1 MPGTHA
7 FYAWNEGSLAVIT
20 SKVRAQ
26 QVTIPAAGRASLG
39 RPAAALVI
47 GLVWAL
53 TVLAATAPVLA
64 QVTPL
69 PNELPLKRL
78 TPASLKAQLK
88 TQETQ
93 AAQGEDEKIRALYD
107 DALRDLNEE
116 TKLLAETAELE
127 KATANAP
134 ADLAA
139 AKAKRDAPPAPA
151 PPMSPR
157 LSLPELQ
164 QLLTERSAQR
174 EAARAEVKRLENEP
188 ARRQERR
195 TQIPDE
201 IQQAR
206 ARIGEIDRQLET
218 PAPAG
223 ETPALTQ
230 ARKARLQAERQKLN
244 QKVAKLQAELANY
257 AATADLLPILRDIAA
272 REASQAEE
280 NVAAVERRIE
290 QRRLE
295 EAREKAR
302 QARLDAARAL
312 PALQPLAQKNQ
323 SYADRNAQLPKAIE
337 STNRALDEAAARLS
351 SLRSEFERT
360 KQKVER
366 IGLTDAIGL
375 LLRKQR
381 ASLPNVATLAQ
392 EIDQRQEENQ
402 SLRLELME
410 LDDARLE
417 LSDLERATEAALIA
431 IQPGGALAEEELQQA
446 VRDILQKRKDQLDTL
461 IRNLNTYF
469 ERRVEL
475 DTTVESLI
483 NETRRYNEY
492 IDEHVLWIRSA
503 PPLTLSDLAATGSAV
518 MALCDPAEW
527 LSVGEVLYRD
537 FHHYPMLWIVAGI
550 TWLLMLARQ
559 RRWREFIRAEGER
572 AAKRGVCEMAPTWRA
587 SWLTVLV
594 TAPVPALLLFLGWR
608 LTSQDVTDTFAIAL
622 GTSLL
627 VSTLVLLPGEF
638 LRQVCLHG
646 GLADCH
652 FEWPTATRRF
662 LRRQLRWLVLS
673 VPPLL
678 MVAGL
683 VGRLGNEA
691 YINSLARLTFIGA
704 VVLMTLFAHRALLP
718 TGPVFRN
725 LAALQYDGWVY
736 TFRYVWYV
744 CGVLGVLSLGVLS
757 GLGYYYTGY
766 QLSQRLLMTLW
777 FLLGLLFVTNML
789 LRWLLLH
796 RRRLA
801 IEEAR
806 ERRAAL
812 AASVQSNT
820 ESGLM
825 PAVPAEAEPGP
836 DLAKMSEQTRQL
848 LNVLLFV
855 VGVAGT
861 WLIWVDVLPALGFLN
876 KVDLWYIS
884 VDEASVPVTLGHLVL
899 SCVILATTFLA
910 VKNVPGLLELL
921 LLQRLPLDAGARY
934 AVSTIFRYLLV
945 MVGVIWSFS
954 MIGIDWS
961 KYQWLVAAATVG
973 LGFGLQEIFANF
985 VAGLIVLFERPAR
998 VGDVITVQGVT
1009 GVVSRIRIR
1018 ATTVTNW
1025 DRQEFII
1032 PNKEFV
1038 TGNVTNW
1045 TLSNQTNR
1053 VVINVPVAR
1062 GSDPEQV
1069 TKILKRIAAEHPV
1082 VLEDPAPMI
1091 VFEAFGDST
1100 LNFSMRCYLP
1110 DVDRRLNTVHDLHC
1124 AIHREFKRAGIELAY
1139 PQRDLHI
1146 RSVDAAFPISHRNG
1160 VPPSVP
1166 HDGNGA
1172 KTHAQGESPSN

>member
-1 MPGTHA
+1 M
-7 FYAWNEGSLAVIT
+7 
-20 SKVRAQ
+20 
-26 QVTIPAAGRASLG
+26 GRVSPG
-39 RPAAALVI
+39 RPGAALVI
-47 GLVWAL
+47 GLVCGL
-53 TVLAATAPVLA
+53 MVLAADCAAVA
-64 QVTPL
+64 QVTPI
-69 PNELPLKRL
+69 PAEVPLKRL
-78 TPASLKAQLK
+78 TPATIQSRLK
-88 TQETQ
+88 TPEGQPV
-93 AAQGEDEKIRALYD
+93 QGEEEKIRALYD

-127 KATANAP
+127 KAAANAP
-134 ADLAA
+134 NDLAA
-139 AKAKRDAPPAPA
+139 AKAKRDAPPAAIEPIPA
-151 PPMSPR
+151 R
-157 LSLPELQ
+157 ASLPELQ
-164 QLLTERSAQR
+164 QLLTERAAQR

-188 ARRQERR
+188 IRRQERR
-195 TQIPDE
+195 AQIPEE

-206 ARIGEIDRQLET
+206 ARIAEIDRQLET
-218 PAPAG
+218 PAPDG
-223 ETPALTQ
+223 ESPALTQ

-244 QKVAKLQAELANY
+244 QRVIKLQTELASY
-257 AATADLLPILRDIAA
+257 AATGELLPILRDVAA

-280 NVAAVERRIE
+280 SVAAVERRIE

-295 EAREKAR
+295 EAQEKAR
-302 QARLDAARAL
+302 QARVDAARAL
-312 PALQPLAQKNQ
+312 PALQPLAQTNQ
-323 SYADRNAQLPKAIE
+323 AYADRNAQLPKAIE
-337 STNRALDEAAARLS
+337 STNRELDEANARLD
-351 SLRSEFERT
+351 SLRSEVERT

-375 LLRKQR
+375 LLRRQR
-381 ASLPNVATLAQ
+381 ASLPNVGTLQ
-392 EIDQRQEENQ
+392 QQIDQRQEENQ

-410 LDDARLE
+410 LDEARLE
-417 LSDLERATEAALIA
+417 LSDIQQATQRALDG
-431 IQPGGALAEEELQQA
+431 IQPTGALTEEELQQA
-446 VRDILQKRKDQLDTL
+446 VREILQKQKDQLDTL

-475 DTTVESLI
+475 DTTVEALI
-483 NETRRYNEY
+483 GETRRYSEY

-503 PPLTLSDLAATGSAV
+503 PPLSLSDIIATGSAF
-518 MALCDPAEW
+518 MALCEPSQWMQA
-527 LSVGEVLYRD
+527 GELLIAD
-537 FHHYPMLWIVAGI
+537 FKHYPLLWIAGAVAWI
-550 TWLLMLARQ
+550 LLAFRQ
-559 RRWREFIRAEGER
+559 RRWRAEIRAVGER
-572 AAKRGVCEMAPTWRA
+572 ASKRSCCEMAPTWRA
-587 SWLTVLV
+587 TWLTLLV
-594 TAPVPALLLFLGWR
+594 TAPVPALMLFLGWR
-608 LTSQDVTDTFAIAL
+608 LTSQVFTDTFANAL
-622 GTSLL
+622 GRSLL

-646 GLADCH
+646 GLADSH

-662 LRRQLRWLVLS
+662 LRRQLRWLVMS

-678 MVAGL
+678 LIAGV

-691 YINSLARLTFIGA
+691 YVNSLARLSFMAA
-704 VVLMTLFAHRALLP
+704 VALIALFAHRALLP
-718 TGPVFRN
+718 SGPVFRN

-736 TFRYVWYV
+736 TFRHVWYV
-744 CGVLGVLSLGVLS
+744 GGVLGVLSLGILS
-757 GLGYYYTGY
+757 ALGFYYTAY

-777 FLLGLLFVTNML
+777 FLLGLLFLTAML

-796 RRRLA
+796 RRALA

-812 AASVQSNT
+812 AAAVAAGGSTPGNN
-820 ESGLM
+820 ESGFM
-825 PAVPAEAEPGP
+825 PAVTAEGEPGP
-836 DLAKMSEQTRQL
+836 DLATMSEQTRQL

-855 VGVAGT
+855 LGVAAT

-899 SCVILATTFLA
+899 SCVILATTILA

-934 AVSTIFRYLLV
+934 AVSTIFRYVLV
-945 MVGVIWSFS
+945 MVGVIWSFG

-1025 DRQEFII
+1025 DRQEFIV

-1053 VVINVPVAR
+1053 LVLKVPVAR

-1069 TKILKRIAAEHPV
+1069 TTILKQIAADHPV
-1082 VLEDPAPMI
+1082 VLEDPAPMV
-1091 VFEAFGDST
+1091 VFDAFTDST
-1100 LNFSMRCYLP
+1100 LNFTMRCYLP
-1110 DVDRRLNTVHDLHC
+1110 DMDHRLGTLHELHC
-1124 AIHREFKRAGIELAY
+1124 AIHRELKAAGIELAY

-1146 RSVDAAFPISHRNG
+1146 RSISATLPVSHRNG
-1160 VPPSVP
+1160 IFGPTAR
-1166 HDGNGA
+1166 DGNGA
-1172 KTHAQGESPSN
+1172 KDHAQSDSSG

>member
-1 MPGTHA
+1 MDA
-7 FYAWNEGSLAVIT
+7 FDVRKQGKLAVT
-20 SKVRAQ
+20 TRKLRAQ
-26 QVTIPAAGRASLG
+26 EITIPATSRSSFG
-39 RPAAALVI
+39 RPGAARGITLMLALI
-47 GLVWAL
+47 AL
-53 TVLAATAPVLA
+53 ASQTPAAA

-69 PNELPLKRL
+69 PADIPLKRL
-78 TPASLKAQLK
+78 TPASIQAQLK
-88 TQETQ
+88 TPEGQH
-93 AAQGEDEKIRALYD
+93 AQGEEEKIRALYED
-107 DALRDLNEE
+107 SLRDLNEE
-116 TKLLAETAELE
+116 SKLLAETAELE
-127 KATANAP
+127 KAAANAP
-134 ADLAA
+134 NDLAA
-139 AKAKRDAPPAPA
+139 AKAKRDAPLAPIEPIPAK
-151 PPMSPR
+151 

-164 QLLTERSAQR
+164 QLLTERTAQR

-188 ARRQERR
+188 VRRQERR
-195 TQIPDE
+195 AQIPDE

-206 ARIGEIDRQLET
+206 ARIGEIDHQLEA
-218 PAPAG
+218 PAPTG
-223 ETPALTQ
+223 EAPALTQ
-230 ARKARLQAERQKLN
+230 ARKTRLQAERQKLN
-244 QKVAKLQAELANY
+244 QKVLKLQAELANY
-257 AATADLLPILRDIAA
+257 AATAELLPILRDIAA
-272 REASQAEE
+272 REASRAEE
-280 NVAAVERRIE
+280 SVAAVERRIE

-295 EAREKAR
+295 EAQEKAR

-337 STNRALDEAAARLS
+337 STSRELDEANARLS

-360 KQKVER
+360 KQKVEK

-381 ASLPNVATLAQ
+381 NSLPNVATLAQ

-402 SLRLELME
+402 ALRLELME
-410 LDDARLE
+410 LDEERLE
-417 LSDLERATEAALIA
+417 LSDLQRATDAALAA
-431 IQPGGALAEEELQQA
+431 IQPVGMLTEEELRQA
-446 VRDILQKRKDQLDTL
+446 VSDILQKRKDQLDTL

-475 DTTVESLI
+475 DTTVEALI
-483 NETRRYNEY
+483 NETRRYSEY

-503 PPLTLSDLAATGSAV
+503 PPLTLSDLVATGSAV
-518 MALCDPAEW
+518 MALCDPEQW
-527 LSVGEVLYRD
+527 WRVGHALYSD
-537 FHHYPMLWIVAGI
+537 FRHYPMLWIVATI
-550 TWLLMLARQ
+550 TWLLMLSRQ
-559 RRWREFIRAEGER
+559 RGWRAAIRAAGER
-572 AAKRGVCEMAPTWRA
+572 AAKRSCCEMAPTWRA

-594 TAPVPALLLFLGWR
+594 TAPVPALMLYLGWR
-608 LTSQDVTDTFAIAL
+608 LTSQDVTDTFAIGL
-622 GTSLL
+622 GKSLL

-652 FEWPTATRRF
+652 FEWPAATRRF

-678 MVAGL
+678 LIAGL

-691 YINSLARLTFIGA
+691 YINSLARLSFIAA

-718 TGPVFRN
+718 SGPVFRN
-725 LAALQYDGWVY
+725 LAAMQYDGWVY
-736 TFRYVWYV
+736 TFRYVWYI

-777 FLLGLLFVTNML
+777 FLLGLLFVTAML
-789 LRWLLLH
+789 LRWLMLH
-796 RRRLA
+796 RRALA

-825 PAVPAEAEPGP
+825 PAVVAEAEPGP

-899 SCVILATTFLA
+899 SGVILATTFLA

-934 AVSTIFRYLLV
+934 AVSTIFRYVLV
-945 MVGVIWSFS
+945 MVGVIWAFG

-1025 DRQEFII
+1025 DRQEFIV

-1053 VVINVPVAR
+1053 IVLNVPVAR

-1069 TKILKRIAAEHPV
+1069 TNILKRIASEHAV
-1082 VLEDPAPMI
+1082 VLDDPAPI
-1091 VFEAFGDST
+1091 VVFEAFGDST
-1100 LNFSMRCYLP
+1100 LNFSLRCYLP
-1110 DVDRRLNTVHDLHC
+1110 DMDRRLPTIHDLHC
-1124 AIHREFKRAGIELAY
+1124 AIYREFKQAGIELAY

-1146 RSVDAAFPISHRNG
+1146 RSVDAVFPIAHRNG
-1160 VPPSVP
+1160 VLIAVP
-1166 HDGNGA
+1166 RDGNGA
-1172 KTHAQGESPSN
+1172 NTHPRGESSGN